1 MANPA
6 VVSPRP
12 YKAGERRLAATEATR
27 TKILEAARE
36 QLLDP
41 RASTFSID
49 AIAERASVARMTVY
63 YQFKSKAKLL
73 EALLSDFGERANMRE
88 MQNVFRERD
97 PRASFDRLIDIF
109 CRFWTT
115 QGAPLRR
122 LNAMAALDSDVDRA
136 LTERGG
142 WRRDAIAKIV
152 SRLPERANAEEVIDV
167 LHALTSL
174 DTFDLLASRHAEPQ
188 IAAMLKRAAAAIV
201 DRY

>member
-1 MANPA
+1 M
-6 VVSPRP
+6 SPRP

-27 TKILEAARE
+27 SKILDAARA

-73 EALLSDFGERANMRE
+73 EALLFDFAERANMRE
-88 MQNVFRERD
+88 MQNVFRERN
-97 PRASFDRLIDIF
+97 PRASFDLLVDIF
-109 CRFWTT
+109 CRFWAT
-115 QGAPLRR
+115 QGASLRR
-122 LNAMAALDSDVDRA
+122 LNAMAALDPDIDRA

-142 WRRDAIAKIV
+142 WRREAIAEIV
-152 SRLPERANAEEVIDV
+152 SRLSERANAEEVVDV
-167 LHALTSL
+167 LHSLTSL
-174 DTFDLLASRHAEPQ
+174 DTYDLLASRHGEPQ
-188 IAAMLKRAAAAIV
+188 VAAMLKRAVAAIV